1 MSDEF
6 LSHADAAQLNRNNVL
21 HYVKKHGSISR
32 TDIWSNMNISR
43 ASVTQ
48 IIRQLQDMDL
58 ILETGEKH
66 PSGRRKSRELCFNN
80 DARFEFV
87 FDWHTQMLCLVNIG
101 GDILEKLPL
110 TFPRNCTPSAFADIV
125 SRNVDKLAKIH
136 PVDANRLLGLGVI
149 LPGQIDSR
157 DCTVLYSVELGWRD
171 VNIHDLF
178 HDRFR
183 ENVFLERWS
192 NMIALGEYVFGAA
205 RGYNHVMLVLLEN
218 EGIGLSAVVRGDC
231 QHGNNYMYGELGH
244 IKLPSRIICSCGQ
257 QGCLEAIVRDCM
269 LRNGGIVDDEVM
281 EYISFGVSTAINLSD
296 PGIALL
302 SGWLVRQLK
311 PEAEENLINHIR
323 RKVTN
328 ERSRSI
334 DIHICREEEMMGI
347 RGMSAYIFD
356 RCFAK

>member
-1 MSDEF
+1 MGDEF

-21 HYVKKHGSISR
+21 HYVKNHSSISR
-32 TDIWSNMNISR
+32 TDIWRDMSISR

-48 IIRQLQDMDL
+48 IIRQLQEMDL

-80 DARFEFV
+80 DARFEYV

-110 TFPRNCTPSAFADIV
+110 TFPQNCTPNVFAGIV
-125 SRNVDKLAKIH
+125 SEGVEVLAKLH
-136 PVDANRLLGLGVI
+136 PVDESRMLGLGVI
-149 LPGQIDSR
+149 LPGLIDSR
-157 DCTVLYSVELGWRD
+157 DCTVLYSVELGWRN
-171 VNIHDLF
+171 VNVRYLF
-178 HDRFR
+178 ADQFQ

-244 IKLPSRIICSCGQ
+244 IKLPSRITCSCGQ

-302 SGWLVRQLK
+302 SGRLVRQLS
-311 PEAEENLINHIR
+311 PDAEKNLIGRIR

-328 ERSRSI
+328 DRSRAI
-334 DIHICREEEMMGI
+334 EIHICREEEMMGI

-356 RCFAK
+356 LCFAN